1 MIDFSELI
9 VFIVGIVTLV
19 VILKDKKD
27 VELLPDYRLFI
38 FSFYLVLGG
47 WFFTIVE
54 GFFLHDF
61 FNLIEHVLYATSNI
75 FLASWCYVVFRRRP
89 KG

>member
-9 VFIVGIVTLV
+9 VFIVGIVTLI
-19 VILKDKKD
+19 VIQKDKKD
-27 VELLPDYRLFI
+27 VELLPDYSLFI
-38 FSFYLVLGG
+38 FAFYLVLGG

-61 FNLIEHVLYATSNI
+61 FNFIEHLLYATSNI
-75 FLASWCYVVFRRRP
+75 FLAYWCYAVFKRSL
-89 KG
+89 KE